1 MVALVIQLKDMAA
14 LPVVWY
20 EVHVY
25 GLIQYTLVSST
36 VKLECVRGDRV
47 MFITCVCNL
56 TVFVKLM

>member
-1 MVALVIQLKDMAA
+1 MVALAIQLKDMAA

-36 VKLECVRGDRV
+36 VKLECVQANRV
-47 MFITCVCNL
+47 MCITCNCNQL
-56 TVFVKLM
+56 FL